1 MCKCEIGKCAYAVRQ
16 LLDGKINCSIR
27 GATVPLKR
35 CPDFVPFV
43 EIEDTNIN
51 QIAIVNAEVNCPTC
65 NAIVELDDI
74 EADERIEVTCANCD
88 TRFICEYYSN

>member
-1 MCKCEIGKCAYAVRQ
+1 MCKCKLGKCAYADSQ
-16 LLDGKINCSIR
+16 LFDGKINCSIR
-27 GATVPLKR
+27 GITAPLKR

-43 EIEDTNIN
+43 EIKETNIN
-51 QIAIVNAEVNCPTC
+51 QIAIVNAEVNCPAC

>member
-1 MCKCEIGKCAYAVRQ
+1 MCKCEIGKCSHADSQ
-16 LLDGKINCSIR
+16 LFDRKINCSIR
-27 GATVPLKR
+27 GITVPLKR

-65 NAIVELDDI
+65 NAIVELYDI

>member
-1 MCKCEIGKCAYAVRQ
+1 M
-16 LLDGKINCSIR
+16 LNGKINCSIR
-27 GATVPLKR
+27 GITVPLKR

>member
-1 MCKCEIGKCAYAVRQ
+1 MCKCEIGKCSHADSQ
-16 LLDGKINCSIR
+16 LFDRKINCSIR
-27 GATVPLKR
+27 GITVPLKR

>member
-1 MCKCEIGKCAYAVRQ
+1 MCKCEIGKCAHAESK
-16 LLDGKINCSIR
+16 LLDGKIRCSVR
-27 GATVPLKR
+27 GETVALKR
-35 CPDFVPFV
+35 CSDYVPFV

-51 QIAIVNAEVNCPTC
+51 QITIVNAEVNCPVC

>member
-1 MCKCEIGKCAYAVRQ
+1 MCKCELGKCAYADSQ
-16 LLDGKINCSIR
+16 LFDGEINCSIR
-27 GATVPLKR
+27 GITAPLKR

-43 EIEDTNIN
+43 EIKEANIN
-51 QIAIVNAEVNCPTC
+51 QIAIVNAEVNCPAC

>member
-1 MCKCEIGKCAYAVRQ
+1 MCKCELGKCAYAVRQ

-27 GATVPLKR
+27 GITAPLKR

-43 EIEDTNIN
+43 EIKEANIN
-51 QIAIVNAEVNCPTC
+51 QIAIVNAEVNCPAC

>member
-1 MCKCEIGKCAYAVRQ
+1 MCKCELGKCAYADGQ
-16 LLDGKINCSIR
+16 LFDRKINCSIR
-27 GATVPLKR
+27 GITVPLKR
-35 CPDFVPFV
+35 CPDFVPLV

-65 NAIVELDDI
+65 NAIFELDDI